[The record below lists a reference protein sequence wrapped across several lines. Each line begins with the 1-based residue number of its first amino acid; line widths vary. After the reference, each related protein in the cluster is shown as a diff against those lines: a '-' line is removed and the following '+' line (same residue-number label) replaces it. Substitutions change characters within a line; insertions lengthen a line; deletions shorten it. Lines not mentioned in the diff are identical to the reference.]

1 MTDPI
6 ADMLTR
12 IRNAFMVGHDQV
24 EIPGSV
30 IKGEIAR
37 VLTEE
42 GYVESYK
49 ITEEGVKKTISIKL
63 KYGPDGKA
71 AIDEIKR
78 ISKPSRRVYVGKDDI
93 PRVRG
98 GMGISILSTS
108 SGIMTGVAARS
119 KRIGG
124 EILCTVI

>member
-12 IRNAFMVGHDQV
+12 IRNAFMAGHEQV

-42 GYVESYK
+42 GYVESYE
-49 ITEEGVKKTISIKL
+49 ITEEGVKKTITIKL

-71 AIDEIKR
+71 AVEEIKR
-78 ISKPSRRVYVGKDDI
+78 ISKPSRRIYVGKDDI

-108 SGIMTGVAARS
+108 IGIMTGVAARS
-119 KRIGG
+119 QKIGG